1 MIKRLPG
8 IFLPILIFLLST
20 LLPSCG
26 SDADDKRNPLADSLR
41 NLNAEMSG
49 ELTEKEA
56 TLQEFIAS
64 FNEIQENLNAIK
76 EKEKIVTTATQGS
89 DVRSRQ
95 NQIRED
101 IQAIY
106 DLMEKNK
113 NRINALT
120 EKLKQS
126 NLKLSGMQK
135 MIENLQ
141 NALNEK
147 DEEINELKN
156 HIEGLNIELSN
167 LHTSYRSLEEESNKR
182 LESLNTGYYA
192 IGTSKELKDK
202 KVIAKEGG
210 FIGLGKS
217 TKMTDDFNREYFTK
231 INIQQSTSINL
242 GAKKAKLVT
251 NHPKGSY
258 KFIGEKPVERLEIT
272 NPQEFWSSSKYLV
285 IVIE

>member
-1 MIKRLPG
+1 MKLISRSLIILTFILP
-8 IFLPILIFLLST
+8 LIFSVS
-20 LLPSCG
+20 SCG
-26 SDADDKRNPLADSLR
+26 NDDDKNKNPLADSLANVNNELAGR
-41 NLNAEMSG
+41 LN
-49 ELTEKEA
+49 EKEE
-56 TLQEFIAS
+56 TLDEFIAS
-64 FNEIQENLNAIK
+64 FNEIQDNLNAIK
-76 EKEKIVTTATQGS
+76 EKEKIVTTSASKG

-120 EKLKQS
+120 QKLKQS

-141 NALNEK
+141 NSINMK

-167 LHTSYRSLEEESNKR
+167 LNTNYRSIAEQNAAQNEA
-182 LESLNTGYYA
+182 LNTAWFA
-192 IGTSKELKDK
+192 IGTSKELKEK

-217 TKMTDDFNREYFTK
+217 TKMTEDFNREYFTK
-231 INIQQSTSINL
+231 VNIQKTSVINI
-242 GAKKAKLVT
+242 GARKAKVIT
-251 NHPKGSY
+251 NHPTKSY
-258 KFIGEKPVERLEIT
+258 KIVGEKPVEKLEIT
-272 NPQEFWSSSKYLV
+272 DAREFWSSSKFLV

>member
-1 MIKRLPG
+1 MNIQKGLTFLIAVGFSALILTNCTDEAAEREKKRVE
-8 IFLPILIFLLST
+8 
-20 LLPSCG
+20 
-26 SDADDKRNPLADSLR
+26 DSLR
-41 NLNAEMSG
+41 NAAGQLHGQLN
-49 ELTEKEA
+49 EKEEA
-56 TLQEFIAS
+56 LQEFIAS

-76 EKEKIVTTATQGS
+76 EKEKIVTQATSKG

-113 NRINALT
+113 NRIASLT
-120 EKLKQS
+120 QKLKQS

-141 NALNEK
+141 NALNQK
-147 DEEINELKN
+147 DEEIVELKDR
-156 HIEGLNIELSN
+156 IEGLNIELSN
-167 LHTSYRSLEEESNKR
+167 LTTNYRSLEKENTTR
-182 LESLNTGYYA
+182 TDALNTAWYA
-192 IGTSKELKDK
+192 MGTSRELKEK

-217 TKMTDDFNREYFTK
+217 TKLTDDFNREYFTK
-231 INIQQSTSINL
+231 VDIRQTTTINL
-242 GAKKAKLVT
+242 GARKARIVTPHPTKSYRLV
-251 NHPKGSY
+251 
-258 KFIGEKPVERLEIT
+258 GEKPIEKLEIL
-272 NPQEFWSSSKYLV
+272 NPEEFWSSSRHLV